1 MRNRMIETG
10 KGAGTATSAGCRRP
24 EDLPKEALDYVR
36 YIEEKVGCR
45 VKYVSVGAEREEY
58 VVLD

>member
-1 MRNRMIETG
+1 MIETV
-10 KGAGTATSAGCRRP
+10 KGWHCDISGCRRP

-36 YIEEKVGCR
+36 YIEKMVGCR